1 VIVCSVGFTNKSLK
15 KSFGLTVRQIAY
27 LQLKSGPPYLAEVY
41 FILEVPL
48 LPFVRL

>member
-1 VIVCSVGFTNKSLK
+1 
-15 KSFGLTVRQIAY
+15 